1 MKLNKNSIVGVR
13 LTCNVRD
20 ALFEGTQKSNISPS
34 DYIRNLIN
42 QNLSKDF
49 ELECSKYNVSF

>member
-49 ELECSKYNVSF
+49 ESE